1 MALKHIAEG
10 WFNSFL
16 DAINLLEP
24 NIKILGEARMRICAD
39 CPVRDGL
46 VCSSEKHG
54 MTEEKEFFNG
64 CGCPID
70 KKVLCVECKCPGGK
84 W

>member
-16 DAINLLEP
+16 DALNMLDP
-24 NIKILGEARMRICAD
+24 AKKIVAEARMNICAT
-39 CPVRDGL
+39 CPIREGFI
-46 VCSSEKHG
+46 CSPNKLGINNKGEN
-54 MTEEKEFFNG
+54 FYG
-64 CGCPID
+64 CGCLID
-70 KKVLCVECKCPGGK
+70 KKTLCMDCSCPGGK